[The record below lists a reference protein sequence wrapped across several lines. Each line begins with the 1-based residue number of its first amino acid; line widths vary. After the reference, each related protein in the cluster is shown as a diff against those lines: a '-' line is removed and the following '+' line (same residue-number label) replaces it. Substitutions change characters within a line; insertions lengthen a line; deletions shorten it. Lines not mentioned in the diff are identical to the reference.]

1 MVTIGMNISTAND
14 TYFFIFLFG
23 IFIIVIAL
31 SCYFWCVVYQAYKD
45 MKNSVE
51 YIHPSVFIGEEVE
64 LVVALPPERN
74 S

>member
-1 MVTIGMNISTAND
+1 MNISTTYD

-51 YIHPSVFIGEEVE
+51 YIHTSVFIGEEVE
-64 LVVALPPERN
+64 LVVALPPEQRN